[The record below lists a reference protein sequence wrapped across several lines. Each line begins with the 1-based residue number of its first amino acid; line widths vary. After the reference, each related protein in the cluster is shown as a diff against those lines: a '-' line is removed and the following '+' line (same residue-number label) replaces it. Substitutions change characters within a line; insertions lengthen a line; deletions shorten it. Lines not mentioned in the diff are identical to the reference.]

1 MELIQRI
8 FIILHVKVALWV
20 WSDVQVEQLAVAAC
34 VWLQLQNM
42 EDELRG
48 TTANSNERS
57 LRSGRAGMVKVGE
70 FSIQIPLLQTTGRD
84 KPHCRETICNVID
97 VQMKAFL
104 EKLLTY
110 LRLRTQ
116 SANILSH
123 GQYTRS
129 TKRQYIGGGELM
141 R

>member
-42 EDELRG
+42 EDESRG

-57 LRSGRAGMVKVGE
+57 LRSGRAGVVKVGE
-70 FSIQIPLLQTTGRD
+70 FPFKFRFRKQ
-84 KPHCRETICNVID
+84 
-97 VQMKAFL
+97 L
-104 EKLLTY
+104 EGTN
-110 LRLRTQ
+110 RTAERQ
-116 SANILSH
+116 FITLSMS
-123 GQYTRS
+123 R
-129 TKRQYIGGGELM
+129 
-141 R
+141 